1 MTSSAVVR
9 IKLLRD
15 VKYDIRGDAMEVN
28 VLEQKRRVEI
38 WLTNDDSNNAEIL
51 EAVEQIK
58 KEYRARRFFT
68 VVFHSGAGDLL
79 ANTEL
84 LLSHNKTG

>member
-1 MTSSAVVR
+1 MTSAAVVR
-9 IKLLRD
+9 IKLLCD
-15 VKYDIRGDAMEVN
+15 VKYDIRGGAMGVN

-38 WLTNDDSNNAEIL
+38 WLTNDDSKSDEVI

-58 KEYRARRFFT
+58 KEYCSRKFFT
-68 VVFHSGAGDLL
+68 VIFQSGAGDLL
-79 ANTEL
+79 SNTQL

>member
-1 MTSSAVVR
+1 
-9 IKLLRD
+9 
-15 VKYDIRGDAMEVN
+15 MEVN

-38 WLTNDDSNNAEIL
+38 WLTNGDSNNAEIL

-58 KEYRARRFFT
+58 KEYRTRRFFT

>member
-1 MTSSAVVR
+1 
-9 IKLLRD
+9 
-15 VKYDIRGDAMEVN
+15 MEIN

-38 WLTNDDSNNAEIL
+38 WLANHDRKSNEIL
-51 EAVEQIK
+51 ETVEQIK
-58 KEYRARRFFT
+58 KEYRVRRFFT
-68 VVFHSGAGDLL
+68 VVFHSGAGDLP

>member
-1 MTSSAVVR
+1 MTSAAVVR

-38 WLTNDDSNNAEIL
+38 WLTNADSENDEIL

-58 KEYRARRFFT
+58 KEYRTRRFFT
-68 VVFHSGAGDLL
+68 VVFYSGAGDLL

>member
-1 MTSSAVVR
+1 
-9 IKLLRD
+9 
-15 VKYDIRGDAMEVN
+15 MEVN

>member
-1 MTSSAVVR
+1 MTSAAVVR

-38 WLTNDDSNNAEIL
+38 WLTNDDSKSDEVL

-58 KEYRARRFFT
+58 KEYRERRFFT

>member
-1 MTSSAVVR
+1 
-9 IKLLRD
+9 
-15 VKYDIRGDAMEVN
+15 MEVN

-38 WLTNDDSNNAEIL
+38 WLTNADSENDEIL

-68 VVFHSGAGDLL
+68 VVFHSGACDLL